1 MYLGPCCP
9 GHPFSEELDDTEIN
23 TQIHEVL
30 THGAVLNLGTG
41 HIPRRDVVDNPM
53 VSLLRPTFG
62 YLHQFWFLNV
72 CVFLRRVSGVFVA
85 PRRGV
90 TLHEDAV
97 SKEAHLA
104 CRYLQRAGGDHS
116 RCVLAE
122 MAPGRDWTIELLTTA
137 APSHV
142 GIF

>member
-1 MYLGPCCP
+1 
-9 GHPFSEELDDTEIN
+9 
-23 TQIHEVL
+23 
-30 THGAVLNLGTG
+30 
-41 HIPRRDVVDNPM
+41 
-53 VSLLRPTFG
+53 
-62 YLHQFWFLNV
+62 
-72 CVFLRRVSGVFVA
+72 VFVA

-97 SKEAHLA
+97 SKEAHLT

-116 RCVLAE
+116 RRVLAE